1 MPKPQRKRLRRF
13 HVTADTDRS
22 HGPLLRG
29 ARVSER
35 PHRWTANAVLQAQVL
50 ASEIAS

>member
-1 MPKPQRKRLRRF
+1 MPKLQRIRLRRF
-13 HVTADTDRS
+13 HAPADTDRG
-22 HGPLLRG
+22 HGPLLRE

-35 PHRWTANAVLQAQVL
+35 PHRWIVNAVLQAQVL